1 MNINF
6 RYKGKILISNFKK
19 RDKYKDILKLI
30 NPFILFF
37 LFILNFYLQ
46 FKTSFSKQKTNK
58 QQI

>member
-6 RYKGKILISNFKK
+6 GYKGKILISNFKK
-19 RDKYKDILKLI
+19 QEKYKDILKLI